1 MKNKIASTLLNKDNK
16 NSLANREQANYIN
29 DNSII
34 DLNDSLNK
42 SQDDI
47 KSNNLEKMKEL
58 LGKLLKESLDQR
70 LTLSEKTCKMHFMN
84 IKATLDITKAITNL
98 TKTMGKQIQEKLKK
112 DKEKQSKLKSNRY
125 TGKKRDSPHKST
137 ISNTRNNF
145 SRAKTPSHIN
155 KLGNHMQAKTPIMGL
170 KRDLIKTKSNMPLI
184 RNSRTID
191 ANRNIRRVNVKSKTM
206 GNKTRSNLSIKKY
219 NPNDSNLDDLQ
230 TMSVTSI
237 KTNKTNTT
245 ALNTISNSRI
255 NNKYPLYKT
264 GKNMK
269 KQNTELTL
277 KHNLDKAKATKIMN
291 QKNSNFTL
299 SEKNILH
306 LNTKKNNA
314 ANNKHLNT
322 DDKRKRKKTPFNK
335 NKNNDNESIKL
346 NLISNKK
353 NEKTIV
359 DEIDDI
365 LSMECNL
372 QKETGLNDNDP
383 LLILPLKDLDFVP
396 KGLLRRNSVRNN
408 DIKKK
413 EKKYVIFSFDIMNN
427 FEKIKFNSYIFKY
440 LSLSDL
446 FNIKNISKKFHKLTI
461 LYMIKYFEN
470 EIKKLTEIKDNLNI
484 KEIPNREG
492 IGSLILSK
500 GSQKATQLLNESQ
513 LNHLFKDEKM
523 PLLDIIL
530 IYRIY
535 FQIINHP
542 LALIA
547 KTNIEEFWEKCK
559 FYFTTE
565 QNGKTGDILLTMI
578 NKKKIEINKNNLYK
592 IYYLVKG
599 NLNKIVPNYFSSL
612 CGTTGLF
619 VFIIKDILE
628 FLGISQKI
636 KKKENADN
644 AYWTYSDIIEAINDR
659 INHLKNYII

>member
-1 MKNKIASTLLNKDNK
+1 MENKIISTLLNRDNK
-16 NSLANREQANYIN
+16 YLSINRDQTNYIN
-29 DNSII
+29 DNSSI
-34 DLNDSLNK
+34 DLNVSLNK
-42 SQDDI
+42 SQDDP

-70 LTLSEKTCKMHFMN
+70 LALSEKTCKIHFMK
-84 IKATLDITKAITNL
+84 IKTTLDITKTITNI
-98 TKTMGKQIQEKLKK
+98 TKNMGKQIQEKLKR
-112 DKEKQSKLKSNRY
+112 DKEKQSKLKSNRN
-125 TGKKRDSPHKST
+125 TGKKKDSPRKPT
-137 ISNTRNNF
+137 FSNTRNNF
-145 SRAKTPSHIN
+145 FRAKTPSHMN
-155 KLGNHMQAKTPIMGL
+155 KLGNRLQAKTPIMGL
-170 KRDLIKTKSNMPLI
+170 KRDLFKNKPNMPLT

-191 ANRNIRRVNVKSKTM
+191 ANRNMHRVNVKNKTM
-206 GNKTRSNLSIKKY
+206 GNKTSSSLNVKKY
-219 NPNDSNLDDLQ
+219 NLNDSNLDDLQ
-230 TMSVTSI
+230 TMSVSST

-269 KQNTELTL
+269 KENTELTL
-277 KHNLDKAKATKIMN
+277 KHNLDKTKMTKILI

-299 SEKNILH
+299 SEKNIFH

-314 ANNKHLNT
+314 LNNKHLNT

-346 NLISNKK
+346 NTTSNKK
-353 NEKTIV
+353 NGKSIE
-359 DEIDDI
+359 DEIADI

-396 KGLLRRNSVRNN
+396 KGLLRRNSIRNN
-408 DIKKK
+408 DNKKK
-413 EKKYVIFSFDIMNN
+413 EKKYVISSFDIMNN
-427 FEKIKFNSYIFKY
+427 FEKIKFNSFIFKY
-440 LSLSDL
+440 LSLNDL
-446 FNIKNISKKFHKLTI
+446 FNIKNISKKFHKLSI

-484 KEIPNREG
+484 KEIPKREG
-492 IGSLILSK
+492 IENLILSK
-500 GSQKATQLLNESQ
+500 ESQKATQLLNESQ

-542 LALIA
+542 FALIA

-559 FYFTTE
+559 FYFTNE
-565 QNGKTGDILLTMI
+565 QNGKTGDILITMI
-578 NKKKIEINKNNLYK
+578 NKKKVEINKNNLYK

-636 KKKENADN
+636 KKKENANN

-659 INHLKNYII
+659 VNHLKNYII

>member
-1 MKNKIASTLLNKDNK
+1 MENKIASTLLNKDNK
-16 NSLANREQANYIN
+16 NLIIDRDQKNYIN
-29 DNSII
+29 DSSII

-42 SQDDI
+42 SQDDP

-70 LTLSEKTCKMHFMN
+70 LTLSEKTCKIHFMK
-84 IKATLDITKAITNL
+84 IKATLDITKTITNI
-98 TKTMGKQIQEKLKK
+98 TKNMGKQIQEKLKK
-112 DKEKQSKLKSNRY
+112 DKEKQLKLKSNRN
-125 TGKKRDSPHKST
+125 TGKKKDSPHKST

-155 KLGNHMQAKTPIMGL
+155 KLGKHMQAKTPLMGL
-170 KRDLIKTKSNMPLI
+170 KRDLIKSKSNMPLI

-191 ANRNIRRVNVKSKTM
+191 VNRNIRRVNVKNKTM
-206 GNKTRSNLSIKKY
+206 LNKTINFKKY
-219 NPNDSNLDDLQ
+219 NPNDSNLEDLQ

-277 KHNLDKAKATKIMN
+277 KNKLDKAKVTKILN
-291 QKNSNFTL
+291 PKTSNFTL

-314 ANNKHLNT
+314 VSNKHLNT

-346 NLISNKK
+346 NTTSNKK
-353 NEKTIV
+353 NEKSIE

-372 QKETGLNDNDP
+372 QKETALNDNDP

-396 KGLLRRNSVRNN
+396 KGLLRRNSIRNN
-408 DIKKK
+408 DNKKK
-413 EKKYVIFSFDIMNN
+413 EKKYIISSFDIMNN
-427 FEKIKFNSYIFKY
+427 FDKIKFNSYIFKY
-440 LSLSDL
+440 LSLNDL

-470 EIKKLTEIKDNLNI
+470 EIKKLSEIKDNLNI

-492 IGSLILSK
+492 IGNLILSK

-542 LALIA
+542 FALIA

-559 FYFTTE
+559 FYFTNE
-565 QNGKTGDILLTMI
+565 QNGKTGDILITMI

-659 INHLKNYII
+659 INHLKSYII